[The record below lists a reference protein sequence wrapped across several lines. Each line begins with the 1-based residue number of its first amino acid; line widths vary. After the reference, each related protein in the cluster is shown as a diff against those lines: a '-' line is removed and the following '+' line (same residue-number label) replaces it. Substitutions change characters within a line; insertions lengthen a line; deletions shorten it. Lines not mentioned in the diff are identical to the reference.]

1 MTGPTPLVK
10 DALTRITHGK
20 TLDETQA
27 HNLMLTIMDGHA
39 DTAQIAGI
47 ITGLAARGETI
58 EEITGFARAM
68 REKSNR
74 IQPHI
79 KGRLVDTCGTG
90 GAPTKT
96 FNISTASAFVAA
108 GAGANV
114 AKHGNRSS
122 TSPSGSADV
131 LEALGA
137 ELDQTP
143 NQVTRSIET
152 VGIGFLFSP
161 NFHPAM
167 KHAMPARR
175 ALGVRTVF
183 NLLGPLTNP
192 AGADAQVLG
201 VPRDDLVEP
210 LAHVLNKLG
219 TKQALVLHGAGG
231 LDEAS
236 TLGKSHVAHVVDGSV
251 TKGTLD
257 PKQLDL
263 PLTTPEKIATMD
275 PKACAQKILSIFNGD
290 EDDPPR
296 RDIILLN
303 AACAIHVA
311 GLADTLEQG
320 LEAARESI
328 QSGNAQK
335 RLERYIESTGGTLIE
350 TPRPRP

>member
-1 MTGPTPLVK
+1 MNGPSPLIK

-20 TLDETQA
+20 TLDETA
-27 HNLMLTIMDGHA
+27 ARNLMLTIMEGHA

-47 ITGLAARGETI
+47 ITGLAARGETV
-58 EEITGFARAM
+58 EEITGFAHAM
-68 REKSNR
+68 REKSHR
-74 IQPHI
+74 IKPHVT
-79 KGRLVDTCGTG
+79 GHLVDTCGTG

-143 NQVTRSIET
+143 HQVNRTIET

-183 NLLGPLTNP
+183 NILGPLTNP

-201 VPRDDLVEP
+201 VPRNDLVEP
-210 LAHVLNKLG
+210 LAHVLNNLG

-236 TLGKSHVAHVVDGSV
+236 TLGPTHVMHVVDGEV
-251 TKGTLD
+251 RPTTLD
-257 PKQLDL
+257 PKELGL
-263 PLTTPEKIATMD
+263 PLTRAENIATLA
-275 PKACAQKILSIFNGD
+275 PEECAQTILRIFNGD
-290 EDDPPR
+290 DHDPAR

-311 GLADTLEQG
+311 GLSDTVQDG
-320 LEAARESI
+320 LEAAQESI
-328 QSGNAQK
+328 RSGNAQK
-335 RLERYIESTGGTLIE
+335 RLERYIEATGGTLVE
-350 TPRPRP
+350 VPRPKP